1 MHGRLTTDSSQTNN
15 DNPAAIIIEDMNK
28 RDSPHAQP
36 MEQREQKPNLFGLC
50 RVAKEE
56 YDSQP
61 MASLTMAAIGG
72 SIESWSGMR
81 IWHHKTMHKKF
92 KYRFSGIIILKVALL
107 FYQQKNI

>member
-28 RDSPHAQP
+28 RYSQHT
-36 MEQREQKPNLFGLC
+36 
-50 RVAKEE
+50 
-56 YDSQP
+56 QP

-107 FYQQKNI
+107 FYQQENI